1 MLYDGDIREPLFIF
15 LEEEYGKV
23 RIIEEKRMGNSRAD
37 AIMVTQ
43 DGLFGIEIKSDA
55 DTYARLASQVKD
67 YDLYFDCNYIVAG
80 SSHAV
85 HIAEHV
91 PEWWGIIT
99 VDDEAGQP
107 DFYILRRP
115 KANPQ
120 VNPVKKLSI
129 LWRPELAQLQA
140 LNSMAAYKNK
150 SKLFV
155 IEKLVEKVPQE
166 VLKPQVSDILFE
178 RDYNSIADVI
188 NEFKSERAGRPI
200 RKTRRRRKYRKI

>member
-23 RIIEEKRMGNSRAD
+23 RIIEEKRVGNSRAD

-80 SSHAV
+80 SSHAT

-115 KANPQ
+115 KVNPQ

-155 IEKLVEKVPQE
+155 IEKLVEKVPQA

-188 NEFKSERAGRPI
+188 YEFKSERAGRPV